1 MTAMDLP
8 RNTFKAALAAG
19 RSQIGLWQALASP
32 VTTEIC
38 AAAGFDWLLVDGEHG
53 PNDIP
58 LLAAQLRAAAPFPTH
73 AVGRVPIGEVHLIK
87 QYLDLGFQTLL
98 VPMVESV
105 AQAERLARACR
116 YPPDGIRGVGAG
128 LVRASGYGRRGDY
141 LAQADAE
148 VCLIVQIETRPGL
161 DALDGIA
168 AVDGVDGVFIGP
180 ADLAAALGHRGQP
193 GAPAVQDAIADGVAR
208 IRAAGKPAGAL
219 AADDAL
225 VRRYLELGMTFVAVG
240 SDVGLLARGSSELA
254 ARYGEAAGVP
264 RGDGS
269 Y

>member
-1 MTAMDLP
+1 MELSH
-8 RNTFKAALAAG
+8 NTFKAALAAG
-19 RSQIGLWQALASP
+19 HTQIGLWQALASP
-32 VTTEIC
+32 ITAEIC
-38 AAAGFDWLLVDGEHG
+38 AAAGFDWLLIDGEHG

-58 LLAAQLRAAAPFPTH
+58 TLAAQLRAVAPFATH
-73 AVGRVPIGEVHLIK
+73 PVGRVPIGEVHLVK

-128 LVRASGYGRRGDY
+128 LVRASGYGRIGDY
-141 LAQADAE
+141 LARADDE
-148 VCLIVQIETRPGL
+148 ICLVVQIETRAGL
-161 DALDGIA
+161 AALDGIA
-168 AVDGVDGVFIGP
+168 AVAGVDAVFIGP
-180 ADLAAALGHRGQP
+180 ADLAAALGHRGNP
-193 GAPAVQDAIADGVAR
+193 GADAVQAAIADAVAR

-219 AADDAL
+219 AADAAL
-225 VRRYLELGMTFVAVG
+225 VERYLALGMTFVAVG
-240 SDVGLLARGSSELA
+240 SDVGLLARGAGELV
-254 ARYGEAAGVP
+254 ARYRTGTAAGGP